1 MHVNIA
7 SLNAHIDDLRTVLSR
22 LKTNFDVIGISEH
35 KISKDTLP
43 SNNVVIPGYN
53 EFIFEPT
60 GTTHGGTGFY
70 IKNDLDYFVRN
81 DLKLSSPS
89 NFEAMFVEIILPG
102 RKNLVVGCVYRHGA
116 SDLPIQKFSEDHLQ
130 PLLHKISQER
140 KECALMGDFNIDLLK
155 SSNAASD
162 FHDNLSS
169 YFFTPFVLQP
179 TRLRAKTLIDNIFF
193 NALDYHSFS
202 GNILYELSDHLIQF
216 MTLEGFVKERNLPEK
231 KMFRRGPLNV
241 NEYEEVVINGVD
253 WNEICMLHYGDAS
266 ASFKSFYDTHL
277 YYLDE
282 MSPFH
287 EVTLKEF
294 RLLTKPWITKEI
306 LTKCDA
312 RDALLKDIKSET
324 DPEKLFSLNKEYKL
338 LRNQITTEK
347 RDGKKKFQIAQF
359 EKNKSRSSDVWKN
372 IRALVNIKPS
382 KSTNIKLMDDKNSLI
397 SDPNIIG
404 NIFNDHFSTLGTNVQ
419 AKIPPAQG
427 SYKTYLAKRGKN
439 ANGERCKGPLLI
451 NPNGCSFFLTATGP
465 DEIEKLI
472 GRLD

>member
-1 MHVNIA
+1 M
-7 SLNAHIDDLRTVLSR
+7 
-22 LKTNFDVIGISEH
+22 
-35 KISKDTLP
+35 
-43 SNNVVIPGYN
+43 
-53 EFIFEPT
+53 FEIT
-60 GTTHGGTGFY
+60 E
-70 IKNDLDYFVRN
+70 KLD
-81 DLKLSSPS
+81 SPF
-89 NFEAMFVEIILPG
+89 NFEAMFVEIILPA
-102 RKNLVVGCVYRHGA
+102 RKNLVVCCVYRHGA

-169 YFFTPFVLQP
+169 YFLTPFILQP
-179 TRLRAKTLIDNIFF
+179 TRLRAKILIDNIFF

-382 KSTNIKLMDDKNSLI
+382 KSTNIKLMDDNNSLI
-397 SDPNIIG
+397 SDP
-404 NIFNDHFSTLGTNVQ
+404 
-419 AKIPPAQG
+419 
-427 SYKTYLAKRGKN
+427 
-439 ANGERCKGPLLI
+439 
-451 NPNGCSFFLTATGP
+451 
-465 DEIEKLI
+465 
-472 GRLD
+472 